1 MKKQVVLRIKDGMV
15 ELVSKPDDIEI
26 IIRDYD
32 VSVGNTITDENGN
45 ECYEIIL

>member
-1 MKKQVVLRIKDGMV
+1 MKKQVVLTIKDCMV

-32 VSVGNTITDENGN
+32 VSDENTTTDEDGN